1 MFSFC
6 LDHGL
11 FGFIF
16 LSVSSACSLFVSSSS
31 PSHPRAPSSFHL
43 VSETKRIKDPPL
55 PSLLREGDFK
65 GDTKP
70 PGHLSMSRRK
80 FLFLRKGQP
89 IWAVSDTDCLLVV
102 RTLCILSTVRR
113 IRDDRCAES
122 CPYIQCSCRS

>member
-16 LSVSSACSLFVSSSS
+16 LSVSSACSLFVSSSY

-70 PGHLSMSRRK
+70 PGHLSMSRRIF
-80 FLFLRKGQP
+80 FLVGGN
-89 IWAVSDTDCLLVV
+89 V
-102 RTLCILSTVRR
+102 LCGLSGNRVLEE
-113 IRDDRCAES
+113 AFEA
-122 CPYIQCSCRS
+122 QVFV

>member
-16 LSVSSACSLFVSSSS
+16 LSVSSACSVFVSSSY

-70 PGHLSMSRRK
+70 PSHLSMSRRILCGGMSGGY
-80 FLFLRKGQP
+80 FTCVAWSSSSMR
-89 IWAVSDTDCLLVV
+89 VSQKPA
-102 RTLCILSTVRR
+102 I
-113 IRDDRCAES
+113 
-122 CPYIQCSCRS
+122 